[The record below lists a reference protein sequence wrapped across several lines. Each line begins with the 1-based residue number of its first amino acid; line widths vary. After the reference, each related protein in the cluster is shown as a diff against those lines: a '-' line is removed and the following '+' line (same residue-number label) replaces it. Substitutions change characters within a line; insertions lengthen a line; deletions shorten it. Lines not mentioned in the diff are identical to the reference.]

1 MHPMKHGFVLPYA
14 EARDAAELARLAEE
28 SGWDGFFVWEPVWG
42 IDAWVTLSAAA
53 MRTERIRLGTM
64 LSPVARMRPWK
75 LASEAATLDRL
86 SASEAATLDRLSNG
100 RVTLAVG
107 LGAPDTGWAA
117 FGEPTDRKT
126 FGEPT
131 DRKTRA
137 ELTDEALAI
146 ITGLWGGQPFSFAGQ
161 HYTVRPLDF
170 LSPPPPVQQPR
181 IPIWVVGVCNS
192 TRSLTRVARYDGLL
206 PSARGADGRMGQATP
221 DEVRTALSQ
230 LQTLRGGG
238 AQLDVV
244 VEGETPIGDAARAT
258 EIKAPWQ
265 DQGSLAGRGRYLV
278 AGSGLVQHA
287 RARPHLR

>member
-1 MHPMKHGFVLPYA
+1 MKHGFVLPYA
-14 EARDAAELARLAEE
+14 EARDAAELAHLAEE

-42 IDAWVTLSAAA
+42 IDAWVTLTAAA

-75 LASEAATLDRL
+75 L
-86 SASEAATLDRLSNG
+86 ASEAATLDRLSNG

-126 FGEPT
+126 
-131 DRKTRA
+131 RA

-146 ITGLWGGQPFSFAGQ
+146 ITGLWGGQPFSFTGK
-161 HYTVRPLDF
+161 HYTIGPLDF
-170 LSPPPPVQQPR
+170 LTPPPPVQQPR

-221 DEVRTALSQ
+221 DEVRAAVSQ
-230 LQTLRGGG
+230 LQTLRGDG
-238 AQLDVV
+238 APLDVV

-265 DQGSLAGRGRYLV
+265 TAGATWWLEAAWSNMPGPDLTYANALART
-278 AGSGLVQHA
+278 
-287 RARPHLR
+287 RARITAGP